1 MQSVEPLEEF
11 LPKSFLVDS
20 TADKAEALSQWKAE
34 KLCARM
40 LLNQAL
46 KAFDFEFLSTFL
58 LQTYVCS
65 YIKVTEPEF
74 LFETKH

>member
-1 MQSVEPLEEF
+1 MQLVECLEEF
-11 LPKSFLVDS
+11 LPKSFLLDS
-20 TADKAEALSQWKAE
+20 TADKAEALNQWKAE
-34 KLCARM
+34 KVCARM
-40 LLNQAL
+40 LLNHAL

-58 LQTYVCS
+58 LQSYVCS

>member
-1 MQSVEPLEEF
+1 MQSVECLEEF
-11 LPKSFLVDS
+11 LRKSFLVDS

-40 LLNQAL
+40 LLNHAL

-58 LQTYVCS
+58 LQSYVCS
-65 YIKVTEPEF
+65 YTKVTEPDF
-74 LFETKH
+74 LFEIKH